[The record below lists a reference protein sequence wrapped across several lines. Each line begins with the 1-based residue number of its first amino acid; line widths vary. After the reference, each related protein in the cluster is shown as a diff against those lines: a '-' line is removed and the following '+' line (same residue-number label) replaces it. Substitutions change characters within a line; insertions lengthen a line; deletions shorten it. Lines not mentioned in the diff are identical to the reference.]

1 MSHSE
6 LGKGSQSVSPDTC
19 LVKDGFPG
27 CRVFL
32 SKQFIYC
39 GRVGFSV
46 WQCVKTERFQ
56 WFCNLLRYTRIA
68 RFDRDGDVLMG
79 IGGAHE
85 RGQMSRV
92 AEQAEI
98 TGGFLYTNVT
108 NTSAQSATAGAG
120 AVAAASKGAQKL
132 VANPIKI
139 CGAQN
144 AKATAAVIIAPPA
157 PLLAEH
163 TEEIMMEAVE
173 RDEYLALVA
182 AGAFG
187 AHPSPRSKL

>member
-1 MSHSE
+1 M
-6 LGKGSQSVSPDTC
+6 
-19 LVKDGFPG
+19 
-27 CRVFL
+27 
-32 SKQFIYC
+32 
-39 GRVGFSV
+39 
-46 WQCVKTERFQ
+46 
-56 WFCNLLRYTRIA
+56 RYTRIA

>member
-1 MSHSE
+1 M
-6 LGKGSQSVSPDTC
+6 
-19 LVKDGFPG
+19 
-27 CRVFL
+27 
-32 SKQFIYC
+32 
-39 GRVGFSV
+39 
-46 WQCVKTERFQ
+46 RFQ

-120 AVAAASKGAQKL
+120 DDTRSASRTTAYVVSRTATRTLSSAAAA
-132 VANPIKI
+132 
-139 CGAQN
+139 
-144 AKATAAVIIAPPA
+144 
-157 PLLAEH
+157 
-163 TEEIMMEAVE
+163 
-173 RDEYLALVA
+173 
-182 AGAFG
+182 
-187 AHPSPRSKL
+187 